1 MLFLIYNLQTKGII
15 IMKIFDAHFHIIDFN
30 FPVKENNGYMPP
42 SFTTRDYLTRTQ
54 DLDIIGGAVVS
65 GSFQG
70 FDQGYLEDALNK
82 LDGKFVGTTQLPMT
96 TSDAEIHRLNTLGIK
111 GIRFNVKRGGSEDI
125 SKLKEFSQRVYD
137 LVGWHTEIYIE
148 SKKLADYKDVI
159 LQLPQVSIDH
169 LGLTKEGFEDLKD
182 LVRQGAYVKATGF
195 GRIEVD
201 PFSAIQELINI
212 NPNAV
217 MFGTDLPSTR
227 ANRPFNEEDIQLIQ
241 NNFNYDIQERIS
253 YKNALEFYRLSE

>member
-1 MLFLIYNLQTKGII
+1 
-15 IMKIFDAHFHIIDFN
+15 MKIFDAHFHIIDFN

-42 SFTTRDYLTRTQ
+42 SFTTQDYLNRTN
-54 DLDIIGGAVVS
+54 DLEIIGGAVVS
-65 GSFQG
+65 GSFQE
-70 FDQGYLEDALNK
+70 FDQDYLVDALHK
-82 LDGKFVGTTQLPMT
+82 LDGKFVGTTQLPIT
-96 TSDAEIHRLNTLGIK
+96 TSDAEIRRLNTLGTK

-125 SKLKEFSQRVYD
+125 SKLKAFAQRVYD

-148 SKKLADYKDVI
+148 SKKLTKYKEVI

-169 LGLTKEGFEDLKD
+169 LGLTEEGFEDLKD
-182 LVRQGAYVKATGF
+182 LVRQGVYVKATGF
-195 GRIEVD
+195 GRIEID
-201 PFSAIQELINI
+201 PLSAIQELINI

-227 ANRPFNEEDIQLIQ
+227 ANRPFNVEDIQLIQ
-241 NNFNYDIQERIS
+241 DHFNQDIQERIF